1 MEYNAPSGKLDFQ
14 RIINVRAAAPT
25 ANTYLPGIDTG
36 EVTGSVNMNTP
47 ANNTPPANTLTIAY
61 SMPTP
66 CIKPTMRDTT
76 NTVMMYVTVKR

>member
-1 MEYNAPSGKLDFQ
+1 MENNAPSGKLDFQ

-47 ANNTPPANTLTIAY
+47 A
-61 SMPTP
+61 
-66 CIKPTMRDTT
+66 K
-76 NTVMMYVTVKR
+76 